1 MKRVYFPKIS
11 KQVLLFQIQKHF
23 NIISYNNV
31 RKDIRHLPISN
42 ASYFTTRYTI
52 WCIILSTV
60 VLLGKLQM
68 MSRTLDEV
76 KNFTPVF
83 LWGFVNQVFVQ
94 WPFLFWRQHS
104 QVMLSYPPPLC
115 QCYTLVMMNSIT
127 SCFLAGDF
135 IPETGHN

>member
-1 MKRVYFPKIS
+1 MHSKTISLRSHPKNIRQLVNVKKKIVCGVKERPPPKKNKGKEQTKRNACTLMKRVYFPKIS

-31 RKDIRHLPISN
+31 RKDIRHLLIFN

-60 VLLGKLQM
+60 VLFRNLLM

-83 LWGFVNQVFVQ
+83 AWGFVN
-94 WPFLFWRQHS
+94 
-104 QVMLSYPPPLC
+104 
-115 QCYTLVMMNSIT
+115 
-127 SCFLAGDF
+127 
-135 IPETGHN
+135 

>member
-1 MKRVYFPKIS
+1 MMKRVYFPKIS

-31 RKDIRHLPISN
+31 RKDIRHLLIFN

-60 VLLGKLQM
+60 VLFRKLLM

-83 LWGFVNQVFVQ
+83 AWGFVNQVFVQ
-94 WPFLFWRQHS
+94 WPFVFLE
-104 QVMLSYPPPLC
+104 VALLSYVKLPPPPPLPML
-115 QCYTLVMMNSIT
+115 YARYDGFNYKLL
-127 SCFLAGDF
+127 SCW
-135 IPETGHN
+135 

>member
-1 MKRVYFPKIS
+1 MNKKIVCGVKERPLQKIRKEKKRKGNACTLMKRVYFPKIS

-31 RKDIRHLPISN
+31 RKDIRLLPIFN
-42 ASYFTTRYTI
+42 ASYFTTRYTM

-68 MSRTLDEV
+68 MSRTLDEM

-83 LWGFVNQVFVQ
+83 AWGFVN
-94 WPFLFWRQHS
+94 
-104 QVMLSYPPPLC
+104 
-115 QCYTLVMMNSIT
+115 
-127 SCFLAGDF
+127 
-135 IPETGHN
+135 